1 MKKAILI
8 GIAAVAFSPAL
19 ALAQW
24 SDGFESYGDGQLL
37 YNVGGWTG
45 WDDSSGAA
53 GTATSARAHSGN
65 QSISAGAS
73 ADAIHPFSGEYTSG
87 QWTLSAWMF
96 LGRDDHSADTY
107 FIVNNE
113 YNHGGP
119 YSWTIQMQFDV
130 TTQTV
135 IDDYAAFRVGSPL
148 DIAYDRWAEIRID
161 FDLDNDTQTTWY
173 DGQQLSTGIM
183 AYAGGPLA
191 IANIDLYSTGATA
204 YYDDFNIVPAPS
216 ALALLGLGGIGF
228 AGRRRRRA

>member
-1 MKKAILI
+1 MKKAILV
-8 GIAAVAFSPAL
+8 GIAAIAIAPAM

-45 WDDSSGAA
+45 WDNSSGAA
-53 GTATSARAHSGN
+53 GTATSAQAHSGL
-65 QSISAGAS
+65 QSILAGPS
-73 ADAIHPFSGEYTSG
+73 ADAIHPFSGEFTSG
-87 QWTLSAWMF
+87 QWTLSTWMY
-96 LGRDDHSADTY
+96 LGRDAHTADTY

-119 YSWTIQMQFDV
+119 YKWTIEMQFDR
-130 TTQTV
+130 TTGRV
-135 IDDYAAFRVGSPL
+135 IDDFGSFRNATQL

-161 FDLDNDTQTTWY
+161 FDLDNDLQSTWY
-173 DGQQLSTGIM
+173 DGQLLSTGIM

>member
-1 MKKAILI
+1 MNKAILI
-8 GIAAVAFSPAL
+8 GIAAIAMAPAT

-45 WDDSSGAA
+45 WDNSSGAA
-53 GTATSARAHSGN
+53 GTATSAQAYTGSR
-65 QSISAGAS
+65 SIVAGPS
-73 ADAIHPFSGEYTSG
+73 ADAIHPFSAEFTSG

-96 LGRDDHSADTY
+96 LSRNDHIADTY

-119 YSWTIQMQFDV
+119 YSWTIEMQFD
-130 TTQTV
+130 TSTQRV
-135 IDDYAAFRVGSPL
+135 LDDFRTENAVS
-148 DIAYDRWAEIRID
+148 IAYDRWAEIRID
-161 FDLDNDTQTTWY
+161 FDLDNDLQSTWY
-173 DGQQLSTGIM
+173 DGQLLSTGIL
-183 AYAGGPLA
+183 AYAGGPLE
-191 IANIDLYSTGATA
+191 IANIDLFSTGATC